1 MSWTSV
7 TELLKESEGVSL
19 IDLLIQR
26 ESEEQ
31 GLPAPELRTKMG
43 EVLDTMDAVSRQYDP
58 ELRSG
63 SGLSGGQAARYES
76 RYQAG
81 GLVGGPYFNAVI
93 REALCCGE
101 SNACMRRIVAAPT
114 AGSCG
119 VLPAVLLPV
128 LREGTV
134 SREDVIDALFVAGA
148 FGEIIVSRAT
158 VSGAEGGCQAEIG
171 SASAMAAAALTYLY
185 DGTAEMC
192 ANAAAFALAGLL
204 GLVCD
209 PIAGLVEVPCVK
221 RNVTGAVQAV
231 AAANLALAGLP
242 SRIPCDE
249 VIDAM
254 GEVGSLLNADLRET
268 GIGGLAGTPTG
279 RSIAGRVLAH
289 HRENE

>member
-7 TELLKESEGVSL
+7 TELLKESEGVSFV
-19 IDLLIQR
+19 DLLIQR

-134 SREDVIDALFVAGA
+134 SREDVIDAL
-148 FGEIIVSRAT
+148 
-158 VSGAEGGCQAEIG
+158 
-171 SASAMAAAALTYLY
+171 
-185 DGTAEMC
+185 
-192 ANAAAFALAGLL
+192 
-204 GLVCD
+204 
-209 PIAGLVEVPCVK
+209 
-221 RNVTGAVQAV
+221 
-231 AAANLALAGLP
+231 
-242 SRIPCDE
+242 
-249 VIDAM
+249 
-254 GEVGSLLNADLRET
+254 
-268 GIGGLAGTPTG
+268 
-279 RSIAGRVLAH
+279 
-289 HRENE
+289 